1 MWSPSI
7 VHTNLSINGKKNRYH
22 VQNCPC
28 GTVSANI
35 GYELGLLMHGVLF
48 IKYVRP
54 FHTILFID
62 TLRTRYFTV
71 YATSGGCTQY
81 WNEIKYD
88 VTWFAVFV

>member
-7 VHTNLSINGKKNRYH
+7 VHTNISINGKKNRFH

-62 TLRTRYFTV
+62 TFY
-71 YATSGGCTQY
+71 Q
-81 WNEIKYD
+81 
-88 VTWFAVFV
+88 